1 MAVPC
6 AEVTREASSMAD
18 LGADKWLVVG
28 RRGELDP
35 DWQYTFRGHEIIA
48 FRTARDAGAIISAH
62 QRRGSMVVLLAR
74 LTRGKR

>member
-28 RRGELDP
+28 RRGELEP
-35 DWQYTFRGHEIIA
+35 DWQYTIQGREILA
-48 FRTARDAGAIISAH
+48 FRTARDAGSVISAH

-74 LTRGKR
+74 LTRGNR